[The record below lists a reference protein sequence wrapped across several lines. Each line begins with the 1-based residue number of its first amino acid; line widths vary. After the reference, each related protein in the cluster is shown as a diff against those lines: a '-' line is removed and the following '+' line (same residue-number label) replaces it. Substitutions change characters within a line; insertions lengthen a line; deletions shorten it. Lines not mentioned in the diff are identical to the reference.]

1 MSPRRGPF
9 AMAERLLSA
18 VRGSGD
24 WTESILGDL
33 QEEFAGRA
41 KRSPRRALA
50 WHSIQVLRLS
60 ARGLAA
66 RVRRPPYVVPA
77 LPQTPGDSLMR
88 TLDFELRH
96 AFRGIV
102 KRPMM
107 SAIIILT
114 LGLGLGAN
122 AAVFSMIDALVLRPF
137 TMRDSDRVT
146 LVSYTRPDDL
156 DRREAVSPAD
166 FFDIRKQAD
175 VFERMAA
182 FEWWDA
188 NLVGR
193 DEPEAV
199 LGYRVSPEFFQ
210 VLGIELTAGRTFRP
224 EEETVG
230 QERRVVLGHGLWQR
244 RFASDLDIL
253 GSPVEIDGQQYEVI
267 GIAPEGFDF
276 PTGSQLWAPLAP
288 DAKTAANRR
297 GQWYTPIAR
306 LAPGRTL
313 DDAKTQM
320 AVIGERLARDHPETN
335 RGREARVYTLAQGML
350 DIGLGPVLSMWQAS
364 ALFVLLI
371 ACANVANLLLARGAE
386 RQREMAVRLAI
397 GASRLRVMR
406 EMMFE
411 SAILGIAAV
420 PAALFV
426 AWGGL
431 KVLVASMPPKIARF
445 VAGWYQIDVDGR
457 LVLFTTAIAIASA
470 VIFGLVPALQASR
483 PKLAESLKEGGR
495 SATAGGSRLRLRR
508 ALVVAEIALALP
520 LLVASALSVVTVH
533 RFLNGPQGYK
543 ADGLLTMRS
552 VLSNGKYPTPD
563 AQRRFALDVVD
574 KLAAVPGA
582 ESAAAINVIPAQ
594 GGNSG
599 RSIEIE
605 GHPNPDPANAPSADY
620 RVATESFFGTMAI
633 PILKGRGFTAAD
645 REDTLPIAIVTE
657 SFARRHWPDVD
668 PIGKRFKAGASDGPW
683 LTVVGVSGDVIHDW
697 FGRRNYPTLYRPLR
711 QAPTNSL
718 AMVVRTGRD
727 PSLLYGDARAAV
739 RAIDPMQPVFELRS
753 MRDNLKER
761 TIGLQFI
768 GGTMLAFGVL
778 ALVLA
783 LVGVYGVMAH
793 MVTQRT
799 HEIGVRMALGATARD
814 VIRLTISQTSVLAA
828 IGVGIGVVLSILLNG
843 AMQSGLLVASGDP
856 RIVAI
861 LALLLASAALA
872 AGYIPARRAAAIE
885 PTVALRGE

>member
-1 MSPRRGPF
+1 MRKHRWRS
-9 AMAERLLSA
+9 SA
-18 VRGSGD
+18 SV
-24 WTESILGDL
+24 L
-33 QEEFAGRA
+33 Q
-41 KRSPRRALA
+41 
-50 WHSIQVLRLS
+50 
-60 ARGLAA
+60 
-66 RVRRPPYVVPA
+66 
-77 LPQTPGDSLMR
+77 
-88 TLDFELRH
+88 
-96 AFRGIV
+96 
-102 KRPMM
+102 
-107 SAIIILT
+107 
-114 LGLGLGAN
+114 
-122 AAVFSMIDALVLRPF
+122 
-137 TMRDSDRVT
+137 
-146 LVSYTRPDDL
+146 
-156 DRREAVSPAD
+156 
-166 FFDIRKQAD
+166 
-175 VFERMAA
+175 
-182 FEWWDA
+182 
-188 NLVGR
+188 
-193 DEPEAV
+193 
-199 LGYRVSPEFFQ
+199 
-210 VLGIELTAGRTFRP
+210 
-224 EEETVG
+224 
-230 QERRVVLGHGLWQR
+230 
-244 RFASDLDIL
+244 
-253 GSPVEIDGQQYEVI
+253 
-267 GIAPEGFDF
+267 
-276 PTGSQLWAPLAP
+276 
-288 DAKTAANRR
+288 
-297 GQWYTPIAR
+297 
-306 LAPGRTL
+306 
-313 DDAKTQM
+313 
-320 AVIGERLARDHPETN
+320 RDHPETN
-335 RGREARVYTLAQGML
+335 RGREARVYTLAQGMM
-350 DIGLGPVLSMWQAS
+350 DIGIGPVLSMWQAS

-397 GASRLRVMR
+397 GASRWRVMR

-411 SAILGIAAV
+411 SVILGIAAV

-457 LVLFTTAIAIASA
+457 LVLFTIAIAIASA
-470 VIFGLVPALQASR
+470 VVFGLVPALQASR

-533 RFLNGPQGYK
+533 RFLNGPQGYR
-543 ADGLLTMRS
+543 ADGLLTMHS
-552 VLSNGKYPTPD
+552 ALSSGKYPTPD

-605 GHPNPDPANAPSADY
+605 GQPNPDPANAPSADY

-645 REDTLPIAIVTE
+645 REDTLPVAIVTE

-668 PIGKRFKAGASDGPW
+668 PLGKRFKAGASDGPW

-697 FGRRNYPTLYRPLR
+697 FARRNYPTLYRPLR

-739 RAIDPMQPVFELRS
+739 RAVDPMQPVYDLRS

-828 IGVGIGVVLSILLNG
+828 IGVGIGVVLSMLLNG
-843 AMQSGLLVASGDP
+843 AMQAGLLVASGDP
-856 RIVAI
+856 RIVAG

-872 AGYIPARRAAAIE
+872 AGYVPARRAASID